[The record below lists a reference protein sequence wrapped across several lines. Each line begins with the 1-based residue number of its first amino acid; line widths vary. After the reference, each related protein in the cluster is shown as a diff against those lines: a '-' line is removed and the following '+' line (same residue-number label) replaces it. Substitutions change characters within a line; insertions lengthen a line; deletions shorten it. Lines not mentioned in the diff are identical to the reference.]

1 MTNDDALLINL
12 PKPSQMT
19 EVCRSFSYKLNLENH
34 GGKKYESADF
44 FASRKIQCSV
54 EDQAWVSQ
62 QIFEECVV
70 EVRTAAAAFIA
81 ELRRKKEP
89 RPALTGTGSARELE
103 TWKKERTE

>member
-1 MTNDDALLINL
+1 VRTDDALIINL
-12 PKPSQMT
+12 PKPSEMI

-54 EDQAWVSQ
+54 EDEKWVSQ
-62 QIFEECVV
+62 QIFEDCVA
-70 EVRTAAAAFIA
+70 EVRGAAAAFIA

-89 RPALTGTGSARELE
+89 RPALTGTGLAREFE
-103 TWKKERTE
+103 RWKERTE